1 MERNV
6 NNKFICGYSKKKSD
20 ILNPGGQRKSDVF
33 FVVGKN
39 K

>member
-6 NNKFICGYSKKKSD
+6 NNKFISGHSKKKSD
-20 ILNPGGQRKSDVF
+20 ILDPGGPHKSDVF